1 MQGKKIGYVR
11 VSTVDQNTARQ
22 EVLMKELGVEKIYID
37 KVSGKNKDR
46 KQLTEMLNYIRE
58 GDIVIVESISR
69 IARNTKDLLEI
80 VEQFK
85 SKGVEF
91 VSKKEAIDT
100 NTPAG
105 KFMLTVFGAI
115 AELERGYILD
125 RQKEG
130 IAIAKKEGK
139 YKGRKPISVN
149 NDTWEN
155 LYKQWKAKEITATK
169 FMDSVNLKANTFYRK
184 VKAYEEGVMVNG

>member
-58 GDIVIVESISR
+58 GDMVIVESISR

-80 VEQFK
+80 VDQFK

-91 VSKKEAIDT
+91 VSKKESIDT

-169 FMDSVNLKANTFYRK
+169 FMNSVNLKANTFYRK
-184 VKAYEEGVMVNG
+184 VKAYEEGVMVNE

>member
-1 MQGKKIGYVR
+1 
-11 VSTVDQNTARQ
+11 
-22 EVLMKELGVEKIYID
+22 
-37 KVSGKNKDR
+37 
-46 KQLTEMLNYIRE
+46 
-58 GDIVIVESISR
+58 
-69 IARNTKDLLEI
+69 
-80 VEQFK
+80 
-85 SKGVEF
+85 
-91 VSKKEAIDT
+91 
-100 NTPAG
+100 
-105 KFMLTVFGAI
+105 MLTVFGAI

-155 LYKQWKAKEITATK
+155 LYKQWKSGEITATK
-169 FMDSVNLKANTFYRK
+169 FMNSVNLKANTFYRK

>member
-169 FMDSVNLKANTFYRK
+169 FMNSVNLKANTFYRK
-184 VKAYEEGVMVNG
+184 VKAYEEGVMVNE